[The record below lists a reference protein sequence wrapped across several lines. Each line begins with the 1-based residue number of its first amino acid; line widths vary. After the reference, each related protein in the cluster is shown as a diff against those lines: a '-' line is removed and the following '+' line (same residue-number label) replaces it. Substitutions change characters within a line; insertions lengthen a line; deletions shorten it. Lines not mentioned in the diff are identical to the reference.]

1 MLSGFSS
8 PFRLGMAQPKPF
20 LGLEI
25 NTLGKKNLL
34 AVSPISDCSW
44 LFMWSF
50 FSMGSMLGILSI
62 EKILLKF
69 SILSRVMLFYD

>member
-8 PFRLGMAQPKPF
+8 PFRLRLAQPKPF

-25 NTLGKKNLL
+25 NTLEKNCLL
-34 AVSPISDCSW
+34 CPVSDCSW

-50 FSMGSMLGILSI
+50 FSMGSMLGILSMG
-62 EKILLKF
+62 KILLKF
-69 SILSRVMLFYD
+69 SILSRVMLFYA

>member
-8 PFRLGMAQPKPF
+8 HFRLRMAQPKPF

-25 NTLGKKNLL
+25 NTLEKNRLL
-34 AVSPISDCSW
+34 CPISDRSW

-50 FSMGSMLGILSI
+50 FSMGSMLGILNMG
-62 EKILLKF
+62 KILLKF
-69 SILSRVMLFYD
+69 SILSRAMLFYD